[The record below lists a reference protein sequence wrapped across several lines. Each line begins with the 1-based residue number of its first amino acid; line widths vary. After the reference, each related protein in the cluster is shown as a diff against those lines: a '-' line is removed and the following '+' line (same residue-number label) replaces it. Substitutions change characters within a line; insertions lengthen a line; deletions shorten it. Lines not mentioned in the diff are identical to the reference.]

1 MSVGWEEERIATESV
16 WDRHRKRRWQLILG
30 PLAPAKWPNESH
42 GIRQWE
48 TGSDGETETH
58 FTPASRAD
66 SCQSLPGHSSQGLI
80 SNPPVPRFWLMQPLR
95 PQSYKR
101 MAPDYPAKKRWS
113 PNLERKLPGSVGKLG
128 TTHES
133 KLNQLTYQGSC
144 KKNLA
149 IPWSIWL
156 IDEVTGSGRSGDLHK
171 FIQLVNGSTQIEI
184 WVCLVKASALSLIT
198 ICILMILN
206 KTPNQRLEGP
216 HKAKNCGAAAPH
228 VYNLS

>member
-149 IPWSIWL
+149 IPWSSCISGKLVLANHPLCSLW
-156 IDEVTGSGRSGDLHK
+156 TGAQR
-171 FIQLVNGSTQIEI
+171 NSTDSSEFSLKP
-184 WVCLVKASALSLIT
+184 WGLS
-198 ICILMILN
+198 M
-206 KTPNQRLEGP
+206 
-216 HKAKNCGAAAPH
+216 
-228 VYNLS
+228 LSIK